1 MAKPRYVGA
10 RKSADNLVSTQKEA
24 KKRCAKVWSASQG
37 APMFKKISRSKG
49 PDGVRETVRTNRLIS
64 GPAYKIA
71 LSGAAQYVSA
81 VLREDAK
88 IYGMKGAKT
97 ESACPWQPS
106 LSRGAIAMLEQFL
119 CAIGQ
124 QGNKAAVAIRKMQGK
139 ERLSPQ
145 MVRLGFEAANK
156 AVFASASNATENLI
170 NVPLDKKPAQ
180 AKKRAEPA
188 D

>member
-1 MAKPRYVGA
+1 MAKPKYVGA
-10 RKSADNLVSTQKEA
+10 RKSADNLVSTQKEV
-24 KKRCAKVWSASQG
+24 KKRCAKVWSSSTG

-49 PDGVRETVRTNRLIS
+49 PDGTRETVRTNRLIS

-88 IYGMKGAKT
+88 IYGMKNAKT

-106 LSRGAIAMLEQFL
+106 LSRGAIAGMEQFAS
-119 CAIGQ
+119 AISH
-124 QGNKAAVAIRKMQGK
+124 QGIKAAVAIRKMQGK

-145 MVRLGFEAANK
+145 MVRLGFETAFAAIFGAAN
-156 AVFASASNATENLI
+156 NATENLI
-170 NVPLDKKPAQ
+170 NIPVDKKPVQ
-180 AKKRAEPA
+180 TKKRAEPA